1 MSAGNTFEVTF
12 LKSLLR
18 VDIFGQKF
26 EFLSS
31 KSTYTVVYNKLTVL
45 HTLDWSYLHTYKKT
59 TYTDRRNKMKI
70 HTQRWSSQQ
79 M

>member
-18 VDIFGQKF
+18 VDIFGQEF

-31 KSTYTVVYNKLTVL
+31 KSTYTVVYDILTVL
-45 HTLDWSYLHTYKKT
+45 NTLDWSYLHTYKKT
-59 TYTDRRNKMKI
+59 TYTDRGNKMKI

>member
-18 VDIFGQKF
+18 VDIFGQEF

-31 KSTYTVVYNKLTVL
+31 KSTYTVVYNIL
-45 HTLDWSYLHTYKKT
+45 Y
-59 TYTDRRNKMKI
+59 
-70 HTQRWSSQQ
+70 
-79 M
+79 